1 MATQL
6 QRSAATRTRLLEATI
21 GSLVEHGTQGSTTA
35 GICRR
40 AGVSKGAMLHHYP
53 TKAAL
58 FAGAI
63 EHLLSRRLTEFSAR
77 FARELDGEAL
87 SSEQLDVVVLAL
99 WEIYS
104 GPTLSAW
111 MELVVAARTDPSV
124 REVMVGVNAR
134 FMAAAEVAFGQLFG
148 IADGAEVRIA
158 ARLVMALFDGLAL
171 NLVLE
176 GDPEV
181 GATVTAAFR
190 RLIEPWRLNGF
201 GARP

>member
-1 MATQL
+1 MATQVE
-6 QRSAATRTRLLEATI
+6 RSTATRTRLLDATI
-21 GSLVEHGTQGSTTA
+21 ESLVEHGTQGSTTA

-53 TKAAL
+53 NKTAL

-63 EHLLSRRLTEFSAR
+63 EHLLHRRLAEFNAR
-77 FARELDGEAL
+77 FTAELDGETL
-87 SSEQLDVVVLAL
+87 TSEQLDAVVVAL

-111 MELVVAARTDPSV
+111 MELVVAARTDPGV
-124 REVMVGVNAR
+124 QEVMVGVNSR
-134 FMAAAEVAFGQLFG
+134 FVAAAEAAFAQLFG
-148 IADGAEVRIA
+148 TGDAPEVRVA
-158 ARLVMALFDGLAL
+158 ARLMMAVFDGLAM

-176 GDPEV
+176 GDRRV
-181 GATVTAAFR
+181 GAKVATAFR

-201 GARP
+201 GA